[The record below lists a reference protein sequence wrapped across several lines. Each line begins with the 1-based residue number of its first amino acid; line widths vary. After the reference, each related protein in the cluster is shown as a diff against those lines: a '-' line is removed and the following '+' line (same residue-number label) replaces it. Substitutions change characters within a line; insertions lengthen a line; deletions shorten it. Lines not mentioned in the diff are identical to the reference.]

1 MPCAQD
7 FPVEAGAFAGDDVP
21 GLGTAFPVLLRQFDI
36 EIEDLPAKGQWIRL
50 RQLSSWVKNGQLQGL
65 FVQSSK
71 WAPAEPNHAW
81 LTASKTRDERRQ
93 VSLWANEQVGATTNG
108 ANNGANNVQG
118 QGVGVYEMPRQVP
131 FGVTR
136 TMHENQP
143 LRSIREILMAPAP
156 NRHRCLVRIIQHY
169 PKDTHDLCAE
179 RDDEGATKPKR
190 RKGVNEP
197 KAASK
202 GKNDQ
207 LDKKWEWNLSF
218 LIEDATGKMTV
229 NVAPEDGREFFPHIE
244 PCDLWDNESAFVK
257 VEKTMRALTVKEDR
271 APGEGWVQMCVM
283 SYVGEDGRR
292 FHRLF
297 GTRVL

>member
-1 MPCAQD
+1 M
-7 FPVEAGAFAGDDVP
+7 
-21 GLGTAFPVLLRQFDI
+21 
-36 EIEDLPAKGQWIRL
+36 
-50 RQLSSWVKNGQLQGL
+50 
-65 FVQSSK
+65 
-71 WAPAEPNHAW
+71 
-81 LTASKTRDERRQ
+81 
-93 VSLWANEQVGATTNG
+93 
-108 ANNGANNVQG
+108 
-118 QGVGVYEMPRQVP
+118 
-131 FGVTR
+131 
-136 TMHENQP
+136 
-143 LRSIREILMAPAP
+143 
-156 NRHRCLVRIIQHY
+156 RIIQHY
-169 PKDTHDLCAE
+169 PKDTHDLCVE

-271 APGEGWVQMCVM
+271 APGAGWVQMCVM